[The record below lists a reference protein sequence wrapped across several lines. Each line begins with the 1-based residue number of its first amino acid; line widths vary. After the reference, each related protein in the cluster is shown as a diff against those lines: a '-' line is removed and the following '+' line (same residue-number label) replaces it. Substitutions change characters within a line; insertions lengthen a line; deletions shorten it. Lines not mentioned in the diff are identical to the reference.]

1 MKKIEKVLEKI
12 RPALQRDGGNV
23 ELINYDKKTGT
34 LELSFI
40 GACAHCPASEFT
52 LHNLIEQEIKAELP
66 EIKKVIAV

>member
-40 GACAHCPASEFT
+40 GACAHCPASDFT
-52 LHNLIEQEIKAELP
+52 LHNLIEQELKSKIP
-66 EIKKVIAV
+66 EIKKVIVV

>member
-23 ELINYDKKTGT
+23 ELINYDKQTGT

-40 GACAHCPASEFT
+40 GACSHCPASEFT

>member
-40 GACAHCPASEFT
+40 GACAHCPASDFT
-52 LHNLIEQEIKAELP
+52 LHNLIEQELKSKIP